1 MVDKARSRGRGGAG
15 LGLAVCTAIMEVH
28 RGKISFESVQDVG
41 TCVRVDLVEVN
52 RDDTDQR

>member
-1 MVDKARSRGRGGAG
+1 
-15 LGLAVCTAIMEVH
+15 MEVH

>member
-28 RGKISFESVQDVG
+28 HGNITFESTQGVG
-41 TCVRVDLVEVN
+41 TCVRVFLTEVN
-52 RDDTDQR
+52 NDGAV